1 MANFSPWR
9 YQTWVGFPSLHK
21 SDAHYELFAA
31 RIVVLQF
38 AALPV
43 AGGPSLIFIRT
54 PQHKGLPHPVLSRST
69 PEFPALL
76 TTGSGQPS
84 KRRDRVW
91 LWQQLAGLP
100 RSDQSIASMN
110 TFKNI
115 LCAAVLLPMLLLTA
129 SAQLA
134 LTVSPPKIIGQ
145 KALVKL
151 AMSNGLPEKIE
162 SARAICFLL
171 DDHGSMVGQ
180 SSKWVIAQ
188 NKTELAP
195 GKTNTFNFVITS
207 QLPFASTN
215 LTAKISFSQVV
226 LDGGKPVDIRSS
238 VIVTGP
244 GR

>member
-1 MANFSPWR
+1 
-9 YQTWVGFPSLHK
+9 
-21 SDAHYELFAA
+21 
-31 RIVVLQF
+31 
-38 AALPV
+38 
-43 AGGPSLIFIRT
+43 
-54 PQHKGLPHPVLSRST
+54 
-69 PEFPALL
+69 
-76 TTGSGQPS
+76 
-84 KRRDRVW
+84 
-91 LWQQLAGLP
+91 
-100 RSDQSIASMN
+100 MN
-110 TFKNI
+110 TLNKI
-115 LCAAVLLPMLLLTA
+115 LWAAVLLPMLLLTA

-134 LTVSPPKIIGQ
+134 VTVSPPKVIGQ

-171 DDHGSMVGQ
+171 DEHGSMVGQ
-180 SSKWVIAQ
+180 STKWVIAQ

-207 QLPFASTN
+207 QPPFASTN

>member
-1 MANFSPWR
+1 
-9 YQTWVGFPSLHK
+9 
-21 SDAHYELFAA
+21 
-31 RIVVLQF
+31 
-38 AALPV
+38 
-43 AGGPSLIFIRT
+43 
-54 PQHKGLPHPVLSRST
+54 
-69 PEFPALL
+69 
-76 TTGSGQPS
+76 
-84 KRRDRVW
+84 
-91 LWQQLAGLP
+91 
-100 RSDQSIASMN
+100 
-110 TFKNI
+110 
-115 LCAAVLLPMLLLTA
+115 
-129 SAQLA
+129 
-134 LTVSPPKIIGQ
+134 
-145 KALVKL
+145 
-151 AMSNGLPEKIE
+151 MSNGLPEKIE